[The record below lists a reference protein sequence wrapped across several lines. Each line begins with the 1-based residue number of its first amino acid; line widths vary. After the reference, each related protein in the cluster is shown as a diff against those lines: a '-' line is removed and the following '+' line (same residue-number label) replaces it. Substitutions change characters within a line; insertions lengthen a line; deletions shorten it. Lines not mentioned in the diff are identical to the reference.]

1 MEPPIPIVPRL
12 AIFDLDGVVYRGDR
26 PIRGASALAGAVHER
41 GIWVRFATNNSMA
54 TRTEYAVR
62 LTRMGIAA
70 TAAEVVTSTSATID
84 HLRAH
89 MPEVRRVLAVGAP
102 GMIAELGGAGFVV
115 TPVAE
120 AAPREYSG
128 GSLPARYD
136 AVICG
141 LDQEID
147 YRRIAIAASAIRDGA
162 RFVATNADA
171 RYPVPEGFLPGA
183 GAVVAAIRTAS
194 RVEPLVIGK
203 PEPAMFLSILERA
216 GVPPEEALVI
226 GDSPD
231 ADIVAARRAG
241 IPSVLV
247 LTGVAD
253 AAVAEGLEGERRP
266 DWVAADPAAVA
277 ALLGLQFS

>member
-26 PIRGASALAGAVHER
+26 PIRGAFALASAVHER

-54 TRTEYAVR
+54 TRTEYAAR

-128 GSLPARYD
+128 GSLPARYN

-147 YRRIAIAASAIRDGA
+147 YRRIAMAASAIRDGG

-216 GVPPEEALVI
+216 GVPPGEALVI

-231 ADIVAARRAG
+231 ADIVAARRSG

-247 LTGVAD
+247 LTGVTD

-277 ALLGLQFS
+277 ALFGLQLS